1 MKTKTVNFLLLSHS
15 WGLARASFHNSF
27 DGIARQTD
35 LLLEW
40 DHVNETD
47 YPLVIHARVFNVT
60 SDHKVNAFETDISSE
75 LSASEKGL
83 RVIDNSI
90 AGLSND
96 SFLWRDL
103 PSPLPFLPTATY
115 ELQVLRQYQGDDVSD
130 LVIAFSPPFSISPGD
145 EDKGDNSGWQTSM
158 NGTTS
163 DPAGSANS
171 SYSDSHPDSSA
182 AIAASLVVPLIVGI
196 SLFVFLCMERRRKRV
211 LEERRK
217 ERDALVID

>member
-15 WGLARASFHNSF
+15 WGLAGASFHNSF
-27 DGIARQTD
+27 DGIARHTD

-60 SDHKVNAFETDISSE
+60 SDHKVNAFETDIST
-75 LSASEKGL
+75 
-83 RVIDNSI
+83 
-90 AGLSND
+90 GLSND

-130 LVIAFSPPFSISPGD
+130 PVVAFSPPFSISPGD
-145 EDKGDNSGWQTSM
+145 EDKGNNSDWQTSM